1 MMLYQI
7 GSLKNGLVSERFG
20 VTNVVF
26 LFNRVV
32 NLLTSLTM
40 SLELKSIPFR
50 NNVIQLRP

>member
-7 GSLKNGLVSERFG
+7 GSLKNCLVSERFG

-40 SLELKSIPFR
+40 SLELKSIAFR
-50 NNVIQLRP
+50 NNAIQLRP